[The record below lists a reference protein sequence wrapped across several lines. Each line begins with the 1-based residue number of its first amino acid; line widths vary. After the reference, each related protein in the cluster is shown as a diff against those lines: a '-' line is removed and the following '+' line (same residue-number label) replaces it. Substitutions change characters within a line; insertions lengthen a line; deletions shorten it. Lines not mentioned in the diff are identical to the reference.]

1 MQQVVLTALT
11 MCLVLGGGAAWA
23 DNGSCA
29 ADAQRHVEVD
39 QDIKTVAVSTDFD
52 LAAIDTMAAK
62 FGASIAR
69 PPEGFYLGRFSYTM
83 DTDPAEVPEDCSAT
97 VHIHLTLHLT
107 ERVIEIGRELLSQ
120 PCRESAEIEHYQ
132 RHATADAAVIARY
145 AALIRDHLTAEP
157 IKPGDLRDWVG
168 AIVERDIKS
177 LNDDRRAA
185 QNAINTPGEFAHI
198 DGACSV

>member
-1 MQQVVLTALT
+1 MQQVVLGALT

-29 ADAQRHVEVD
+29 ADTQRQVVVD
-39 QDIKTVAVSTDFD
+39 QDIKPVSVSSDFD
-52 LAAIDTMAAK
+52 LASISSMAAK

-69 PPEGFYLGRFSYTM
+69 PPEGFYLGRFSYTVDSDPT
-83 DTDPAEVPEDCSAT
+83 DTPEDCSGAI
-97 VHIHLTLHLT
+97 HIHLTLHLT

-120 PCRESAEIEHYQ
+120 PCRQSAEIEHYQ

-157 IKPGDLRDWVG
+157 IKPGEPHDWVS
-168 AIVERDIKS
+168 AIVERDIKP